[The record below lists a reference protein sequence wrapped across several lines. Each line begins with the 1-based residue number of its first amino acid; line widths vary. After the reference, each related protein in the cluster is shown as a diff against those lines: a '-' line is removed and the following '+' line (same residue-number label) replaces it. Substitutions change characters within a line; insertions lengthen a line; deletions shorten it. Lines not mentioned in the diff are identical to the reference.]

1 MITLYNELLY
11 KPLFN
16 ALIEIYNVL
25 PVADMGLAIIC
36 LTVLIRLL
44 LYPLSKKTVVSQMAL
59 KELQPQI
66 LEIQRKHKDNKQ
78 EQAKATMALYQEKK
92 INPFSGCLPIL
103 IQLPILIALY
113 RVFLGGFD
121 PANFK
126 ELYSFVSRPSF
137 VNPLFLGLINLSQPN
152 LIFAVLAG
160 VSQFFQTRMVIP
172 AKPAGT
178 PFGGTGAGD
187 KGAFSQMLNQQ
198 MLYFMP
204 ILTAFIAMSLP
215 AALALYWT
223 ITNMFSIGQQYIF
236 TKYAKKTN

>member
-16 ALIEIYNVL
+16 ALIFIYNVL
-25 PVADMGLAIIC
+25 PGADMGLAIIF
-36 LTVLIRLL
+36 LTILIRLL

-59 KELQPQI
+59 KEIQPQV
-66 LEIQRKHKDNKQ
+66 LEIQRKYKDNKQ

-103 IQLPILIALY
+103 IQFPILIALY
-113 RVFLGGFD
+113 QVFLGGFD

-126 ELYSFVSRPSF
+126 ELYSFISTPSF
-137 VNPLFLGLINLSQPN
+137 VNHLFLGLVNLSQPN

-172 AKPAGT
+172 AKPTVG
-178 PFGGTGAGD
+178 GD
-187 KGAFSQMLNQQ
+187 KGGFSQMMNQQ

-204 ILTAFIAMSLP
+204 IFTIFIASRLP
-215 AALALYWT
+215 AALALYWL
-223 ITNMFSIGQQYIF
+223 ITNVFSISQQYIF
-236 TKYAKKTN
+236 TKHAKKIN

>member
-16 ALIEIYNVL
+16 ALIFIYNVL
-25 PVADMGLAIIC
+25 PGADMGLAIIF
-36 LTVLIRLL
+36 LTILIRLL

-59 KELQPQI
+59 KEIQPQI
-66 LEIQRKHKDNKQ
+66 LEIQRKYKDNKQ

-92 INPFSGCLPIL
+92 INHFSGCLPIL
-103 IQLPILIALY
+103 IQFPILIALY
-113 RVFLGGFD
+113 QVFLG
-121 PANFK
+121 
-126 ELYSFVSRPSF
+126 LV
-137 VNPLFLGLINLSQPN
+137 NLSQPN

-172 AKPAGT
+172 AKPAGAG
-178 PFGGTGAGD
+178 PAGD

-204 ILTAFIAMSLP
+204 IFTIFIASRLP

-223 ITNMFSIGQQYIF
+223 ITNAFSIGQQYIF
-236 TKYAKKTN
+236 TKHAKKIN

>member
-16 ALIEIYNVL
+16 ALIFIYNVL
-25 PVADMGLAIIC
+25 PGADMGLAIIF
-36 LTVLIRLL
+36 LTILIRLL

-59 KELQPQI
+59 KEIQPQI
-66 LEIQRKHKDNKQ
+66 LEIQRKYKDNKQ

-103 IQLPILIALY
+103 IQFPILIALY
-113 RVFLGGFD
+113 QVFLGGFD

-126 ELYSFVSRPSF
+126 ELYSFISTPSF
-137 VNPLFLGLINLSQPN
+137 VNHLFLGLVNLSQPN

-172 AKPAGT
+172 AKPAGAG
-178 PFGGTGAGD
+178 PAGD

-204 ILTAFIAMSLP
+204 IFTIFIASRLP

-223 ITNMFSIGQQYIF
+223 ITNAFSIGQQYIF
-236 TKYAKKTN
+236 TKHAKKIN